1 MFGLGFGEMV
11 VLGVVLIVVVGPR
24 ELPKLLRS
32 LGSGIRKL
40 REMSSDLRE
49 QSGIDDI
56 INEEGLREDLDTIR
70 SLSKGRVVDGLVNAS
85 RPAKK
90 PARRPRVIAKTLQQL
105 TVPQGDRPERDDE
118 YPSVGPD
125 AYGALPDD
133 ATDEEVA
140 AALKAIEEKEAEEA
154 AKQAEA
160 EKKAKAELEAMESKA
175 SEDVAGEDPA
185 HEDVVNEEDA
195 HRVDDEPLF
204 DLSPPEG
211 TVEAGARS
219 DDAARVPAEES
230 AS

>member
-40 REMSSDLRE
+40 RQMSTDLRE

-70 SLSKGRVVDGLVNAS
+70 SLSKGRVVDGLANVS
-85 RPAKK
+85 RPGKR
-90 PARRPRVIAKTLQQL
+90 PARRPRVIAKSLEQL
-105 TVPQGDRPERDDE
+105 TVPPGEPPESDVE
-118 YPSVGPD
+118 YPRAGPD
-125 AYGALPDD
+125 TYGALPDD
-133 ATDEEVA
+133 ATEEQVA
-140 AALKAIEEKEAEEA
+140 AAVKAIEEKKAEDAKKEAERA
-154 AKQAEA
+154 AQETAEA
-160 EKKAKAELEAMESKA
+160 T
-175 SEDVAGEDPA
+175 SEGGDGEDA
-185 HEDVVNEEDA
+185 IVDEEEA
-195 HRVDDEPLF
+195 HRVDEPLF

-211 TVEAGARS
+211 TVETGSRTAADDKAR
-219 DDAARVPAEES
+219 APAEEN